1 MWAQGCEVRSETQ
14 VTVSSCDQDNA
25 TKAATKAAPKPTV
38 GVAKPKAVEEFEA
51 RLAKHLQ
58 ATKDTAAAI
67 AKMAMN

>member
-1 MWAQGCEVRSETQ
+1 MCVWAQGCTVSSATQ
-14 VTVSSCDQDNA
+14 VAVTSCDQDE
-25 TKAATKAAPKPTV
+25 ATKAAPKPTV
-38 GVAKPKAVEEFEA
+38 GVAKPKAVEAVEA